1 MPKNEI
7 RTPLL
12 SLDYTLDSGQAFRWK
27 KKEGWWI
34 GILGKHVVRLRQ
46 KGSGMEVDSDIS
58 SEELWSYFRLD
69 DDLEKIYE
77 AIAKDEYMKKLIEKY
92 KGLRI
97 LRQDTWETSA
107 SYILATHASVPQ
119 IMRMINNLCQMYGK
133 PLGHGYF
140 SFPRPEDI
148 VEDESGVLECKLGFR
163 AGRVVRFAKG
173 VASGEVDL
181 ERLKAMDYEP
191 AFEYLNTI
199 YGIGP
204 KVADCISLFG
214 LGHMEA
220 FPVDVRIA
228 RAMENQ
234 YGVKGNY
241 KKVNA
246 FGRRYFGPWAGYAQE
261 YIYISEARSR
271 KQETEEIRR
280 CTPGKRNQALLRQY
294 GFRTP

>member
-1 MPKNEI
+1 M

-12 SLDYTLDSGQAFRWK
+12 SLDYTLDSGQAFRWS

-34 GILGKHVVRLRQ
+34 GILGEQVVRLKQ
-46 KGSGMEVDSDIS
+46 TDGGMLVDGDVSQ
-58 SEELWSYFRLD
+58 EELRSYFRLD
-69 DDLEKIYE
+69 DNLERIYE
-77 AIAKDEYMKKLIEKY
+77 RINKDEYMAKLIEKY

-119 IMRMINNLCQMYGK
+119 IMRMINNLCQIYGK
-133 PLGHGYF
+133 PLGDGLY

-148 VEDESGVLECKLGFR
+148 VEDESGILECKLGFR
-163 AGRVVRFAKG
+163 AGRVVRFAQR

-181 ERLKAMDYEP
+181 EKLRRMDYQS
-191 AFEYLNTI
+191 AFDYLNTI

-234 YGVKGNY
+234 YGAKGNY
-241 KKVNA
+241 KKVSA

-271 KQETEEIRR
+271 REETEEIRQ
-280 CTPGKRNQALLRQY
+280 CIPGKRSQALLHQY
-294 GFRTP
+294 ESRTP